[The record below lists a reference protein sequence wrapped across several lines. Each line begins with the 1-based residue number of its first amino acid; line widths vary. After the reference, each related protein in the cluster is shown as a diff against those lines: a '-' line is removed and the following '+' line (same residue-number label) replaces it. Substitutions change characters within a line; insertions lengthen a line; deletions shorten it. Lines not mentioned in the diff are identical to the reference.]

1 MMKEEECKYIR
12 TDVRYKNV
20 YQVMMA
26 ISRGDIKIDE
36 SDNDKSDLYLE
47 MAMSGL
53 PLPTVYVA
61 DDRYGHWEVVKGS
74 NIINGLLKYIKNK
87 KHIEQYRARIE
98 DTNIYFIVLN
108 FCPENNYRIEEIK
121 EKIKRM

>member
-1 MMKEEECKYIR
+1 MKEEECKYIR
-12 TDVRYKNV
+12 TDVRYKNI
-20 YQVMMA
+20 YQIMLA

-36 SDNDKSDLYLE
+36 SDDDESDLYLE
-47 MAMSGL
+47 MAMSGF
-53 PLPTVYVA
+53 PLPPVYAV
-61 DDRYGHWEVVKGS
+61 DDRYGNWEVVKGS

-87 KHIEQYRARIE
+87 KHIEKYRARIE
-98 DTNIYFIVLN
+98 DTDIVFIVTD